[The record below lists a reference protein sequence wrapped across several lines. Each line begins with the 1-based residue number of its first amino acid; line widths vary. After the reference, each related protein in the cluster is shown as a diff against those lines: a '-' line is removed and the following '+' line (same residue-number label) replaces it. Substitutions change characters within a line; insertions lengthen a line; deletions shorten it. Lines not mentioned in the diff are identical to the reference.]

1 MEKSLR
7 GLIPIDPNS
16 LTVAPEA
23 LLQAMGCPA
32 AAQTA
37 PLRHL
42 AEEAL
47 RCAGRAAAPQ
57 ALWRKFELVR
67 EGDALSLGGTAVALP
82 GGDIAA
88 HLRGCGSC
96 IVFAVTL
103 GLGTERYLAGLAADP
118 AAALYADTAC
128 SLLIE
133 EAADYAEGEM
143 PRHTTWRYSPGYGD
157 LPLTLQGKLL
167 SLLDAP
173 RRLGLTLTDSGLML
187 PRKSI
192 TAIVGCA

>member
-1 MEKSLR
+1 MENGLW
-7 GLIPIDPNS
+7 GLIPIDAGR
-16 LTVAPEA
+16 LTVAPGA

-32 AAQTA
+32 AAQTEEL
-37 PLRHL
+37 LRR
-42 AEEAL
+42 AKDAVTS
-47 RCAGRAAAPQ
+47 AKAAADPRAVWQ
-57 ALWRKFELVR
+57 RFDLVR
-67 EGDALSLGGTAVALP
+67 EGDSLSLEGTAVTLP
-82 GGDIAA
+82 GADIAD

-96 IVFAVTL
+96 VVFAVTL
-103 GLGTERYLAGLAADP
+103 GLRTERYLAGLAADP

-133 EAADYAEGEM
+133 EAADLAEREM
-143 PRHTTWRYSPGYGD
+143 PPHTTWRYSPGYGD
-157 LPLTLQGKLL
+157 LPLALQGKLL

>member
-1 MEKSLR
+1 MEDTLW
-7 GLIPIDPNS
+7 GLIPIDPGA
-16 LTVAPEA
+16 LTVAPGA

-32 AAQTA
+32 AAQT
-37 PLRHL
+37 
-42 AEEAL
+42 EAL
-47 RCAGRAAAPQ
+47 RRRAAEAVSGAKRAAAPR
-57 ALWRKFELVR
+57 AVWRSFDLVR
-67 EGDALSLGGTAVALP
+67 EGKVLSLGGTAVALP
-82 GGDIAA
+82 GEDIAA
-88 HLRGCGSC
+88 HLRGCRSC
-96 IVFAVTL
+96 VIFAVTL
-103 GLGTERYLAGLAADP
+103 GLRTERYLAGLAADP

-133 EAADYAEGEM
+133 EAADFAEREI
-143 PRHTTWRYSPGYGD
+143 PPHTTWRYSPGYGD

-167 SLLDAP
+167 GLLDAP

>member
-1 MEKSLR
+1 MEDALW
-7 GLIPIDPNS
+7 GLIPMDPLS
-16 LTVAPEA
+16 LTVSPEA

-32 AAQTA
+32 AAQTEA
-37 PLRHL
+37 LRRR
-42 AEEAL
+42 AEEAVL
-47 RCAGRAAAPQ
+47 GAKRAAVPQ
-57 ALWRKFELVR
+57 ALWRQFDLVR
-67 EGDALSLGGTAVALP
+67 EGDSLSLGGTAVALP
-82 GGDIAA
+82 GADIAA
-88 HLRGCGSC
+88 HLCGCRSC
-96 IVFAVTL
+96 VVFAVTL
-103 GLGTERYLAGLAADP
+103 GLRTERYLAGLAADP

-133 EAADYAEGEM
+133 EAADLAEGGL
-143 PRHTTWRYSPGYGD
+143 PPHITWRYSPGYGD

-173 RRLGLTLTDSGLML
+173 RQLGLTLTDSGLML

>member
-47 RCAGRAAAPQ
+47 RC
-57 ALWRKFELVR
+57 
-67 EGDALSLGGTAVALP
+67 GGTP

>member
-1 MEKSLR
+1 MENGLW
-7 GLIPIDPNS
+7 GLIPLDARS
-16 LTVAPEA
+16 LTVAPGA

-32 AAQTA
+32 IAHTGEL
-37 PLRHL
+37 LRR
-42 AEEAL
+42 AEGAV
-47 RCAGRAAAPQ
+47 ASAKAAADPRAVWQ
-57 ALWRKFELVR
+57 RFDLVR
-67 EGDALSLGGTAVALP
+67 ERAGLSLGGTAVALP
-82 GGDIAA
+82 GADIAA
-88 HLRGCGSC
+88 HLGGCGSC
-96 IVFAVTL
+96 VIFAVTL
-103 GLGTERYLAGLAADP
+103 GLRTERYLAGLAADP

-133 EAADYAEGEM
+133 EAADLAEREM
-143 PRHTTWRYSPGYGD
+143 PPHTTWRYSPGYGD

-167 SLLDAP
+167 TLLDAP

>member
-1 MEKSLR
+1 MENVLW
-7 GLIPIDPNS
+7 GLIPMDAGA
-16 LTVAPEA
+16 LTVAPGV

-32 AAQTA
+32 AAQTEE
-37 PLRHL
+37 LLCR
-42 AEEAL
+42 AEGAV
-47 RCAGRAAAPQ
+47 AAAKDAVDPR
-57 ALWRKFELVR
+57 AVWHRFDLVR
-67 EGDALSLGGTAVALP
+67 EGDALSLGGTAVSLP
-82 GGDIAA
+82 GADIAA
-88 HLRGCGSC
+88 HLGGCGSC
-96 IVFAVTL
+96 VVFAVTL
-103 GLGTERYLAGLAADP
+103 GLRTERYLAGLAADP

-133 EAADYAEGEM
+133 EAADLAERGM

-173 RRLGLTLTDSGLML
+173 RRLGVTLTDSGLML